1 MASLSYVGNAL
12 QILNCSIIVTQ
23 CFFARSKKELGRKW
37 WIKMKNPTERGTCYL
52 GTREYKMVYQ
62 STEKRPNTLYHDNE
76 TISCD
81 FIIHG
86 KNLLIEV

>member
-1 MASLSYVGNAL
+1 
-12 QILNCSIIVTQ
+12 
-23 CFFARSKKELGRKW
+23 
-37 WIKMKNPTERGTCYL
+37 MKNPTERGTCYL

-76 TISCD
+76 TIPCD